1 MNVMFWIK
9 SNWTRLDH
17 MLGRN
22 YYFTQQLYHLQIKIV
37 WKKIITRML
46 YYYARFFFFLIM
58 HRKLPPLVNL
68 LRIYQQMQTE
78 WEK

>member
-37 WKKIITRML
+37 WKKLLLECFTIMPD
-46 YYYARFFFFLIM
+46 FFFLIM